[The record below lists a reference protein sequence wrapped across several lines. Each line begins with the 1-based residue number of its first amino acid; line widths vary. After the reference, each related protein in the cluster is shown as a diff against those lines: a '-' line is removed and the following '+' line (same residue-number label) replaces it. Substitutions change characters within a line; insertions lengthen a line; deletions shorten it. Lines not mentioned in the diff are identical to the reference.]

1 MGIIVTI
8 IFGAVVGWF
17 GSRLAGEPQNGC
29 LTNTVIGIAGGMLG
43 GATLAFITGEDRL
56 FTTGAADVLLSFVAS
71 IVGAA
76 VLILVLRALGR
87 RG

>member
-8 IFGAVVGWF
+8 LMGAVVGWF
-17 GSRLAGEPQNGC
+17 GSRLAGEPNNGC

-43 GATLAFITGEDRL
+43 GAALSFATGEDHL

-71 IVGAA
+71 VAGAA

-87 RG
+87 RS